1 MSKVLSALLFV
12 LFAASVS
19 RMPLA
24 VDEIKF
30 IQNETKHKME

>member
-12 LFAASVS
+12 SFSVSAS

-30 IQNETKHKME
+30 IQNETEHKME

>member
-1 MSKVLSALLFV
+1 MSKVLSV
-12 LFAASVS
+12 LVSFAASVS

-30 IQNETKHKME
+30 IQNETEHKME